1 MEIIEVQVIIILKT
15 KFSFVLEYFFIS
27 LKMGPKRK
35 DQEDNS
41 EVKKSVKSN
50 NKRKDQED
58 NGGVEKRM
66 ILKNK
71 VLYFYCTI

>member
-41 EVKKSVKSN
+41 EVKKCEV
-50 NKRKDQED
+50 
-58 NGGVEKRM
+58 
-66 ILKNK
+66 
-71 VLYFYCTI
+71 